1 MDTLYC
7 KKFLKSSKINT
18 EISHQ
23 ISIIPA
29 FEEHTPQGEQQFVTS
44 RGIIRKKQNQPPL
57 LSEDNGIFASSFLL
71 IKPTAANDFQRITAK
86 SLQLSF
92 HTTNTSLLISWEE
105 PDIVEMGR
113 YYITK
118 FVIEIDVNMPHLTEN
133 NGIIEEEILSG
144 KKKIEVNLSKFYS
157 HDDLVQVNEVHVRL
171 RVVSRIYQSEAISKS
186 LNILI
191 LEEPEKSQLSIGLF
205 VVAMLVAVLA
215 IGTAICTCL
224 CFLRRKKED
233 SKRESESLEI
243 PPPEIGYTDDYARE
257 WDQLNPPSDISIADF
272 SQNRKEFH
280 FCL

>member
-7 KKFLKSSKINT
+7 KKFLKSSKIDT
-18 EISHQ
+18 EISNQ
-23 ISIIPA
+23 IAIIPA
-29 FEEHTPQGEQQFVTS
+29 FEEHTPRGELQFITS
-44 RGIIRKKQNQPPL
+44 RGIIRKKQIQSQQL
-57 LSEDNGIFASSFLL
+57 AEENGIFASTILL
-71 IKPTAANDFQRITAK
+71 IKPTASNDFQRITAK
-86 SLQLSF
+86 NLQLNF
-92 HTTNTSLLISWEE
+92 HDTNTSLLISWEE
-105 PDIVEMGR
+105 PDVLEMGQ

-118 FVIEIDVNMPHLTEN
+118 FLIEINLPQLSEK

-144 KKKIEVNLSKFYS
+144 KQKIEVNLSKFYS
-157 HDDLVQVNEVHVRL
+157 HEDLRQVKEVHVRL
-171 RVVSRIYQSEAISKS
+171 RVVSRIYQSQAISKS

-205 VVAMLVAVLA
+205 IVAMLVAILA

-243 PPPEIGYTDDYARE
+243 PPPEKGYTDDYARE

-272 SQNRKEFH
+272 SQNRNEFH
-280 FCL
+280 FP